1 MRTLLLPL
9 FAFCALFL
17 PVDQAEAKRKPK
29 PPAVF
34 GGWSPGKTFTFT
46 VTNVSSSGTQGT
58 TIINPAPIPK
68 GVPKLVNG
76 QQVKFTIGKKGQL
89 IGPGFNIAFQADAG
103 SSNVYVNKPKK
114 GASPNT
120 ATVHKDLTTCE
131 PIAVSM
137 AFFTFKLVKRVPNVS
152 QTYYTLN

>member
-1 MRTLLLPL
+1 M

-29 PPAVF
+29 APAVY

-46 VTNVSSSGTQGT
+46 VTNVISSGTQGT

-89 IGPGFNIAFQADAG
+89 IGPGFKIAFQADAG
-103 SSNVYVNKPKK
+103 SANVYVNKPKK

-120 ATVHKDLTTCE
+120 ATVHKDPTTGE
-131 PIAVSM
+131 PVGVSM
-137 AFFTFKLVKRVPNVS
+137 AFFTFKLVKRVPNVT
-152 QTYYTLN
+152 QVYYTLQ